1 MRRALLAFLVILIV
15 LGGYMGVRAYQIY
28 TGLNKI
34 TGRTVTRATDEPT
47 VVLPSFNG
55 TRRLNFLLLGSD
67 NDQKKE
73 EAAPLTQS
81 MIVITV
87 DPVNNKVGILSV
99 PRDFWV
105 PIPGHG
111 YAKIDLAFKYG
122 YQEGGMDGGVRLAR
136 QTVE

>member
-1 MRRALLAFLVILIV
+1 
-15 LGGYMGVRAYQIY
+15 
-28 TGLNKI
+28 
-34 TGRTVTRATDEPT
+34 
-47 VVLPSFNG
+47 
-55 TRRLNFLLLGSD
+55 
-67 NDQKKE
+67 
-73 EAAPLTQS
+73 

-122 YQEGGMDGGVRLAR
+122 YQEGGMDGGVRLGDIGGILAGGDEQRGQAVGGMGSHAR
-136 QTVE
+136 